1 MTLKDFDKKFQDI
14 ADKVPDFIQ
23 NIAPRIAG
31 QVALDHAKENF
42 QRQSFDGRPWQEVQR
57 RIPGSKT
64 YRANALRHPARLS
77 RPILTGDTGD
87 LVRSLQFSVSNGQA
101 TIFSDK
107 IYAKVHNEGLR
118 AGRGKGFIMPQR
130 QFLGTSQ
137 NLEQDIKQQILQQF
151 QNLFK

>member
-87 LVRSLQFSVSNGQA
+87 LGRSLQFSVSNGQV

>member
-57 RIPGSKT
+57 RIPGSKA
-64 YRANALRHPARLS
+64 YRSNTLRHPARLS

-87 LVRSLQFSVSNGQA
+87 LGRSLQFSVSNGQA

-118 AGRGKGFIMPQR
+118 AGCGKGFIMPQR